1 MKHLTID
8 ILIKIKNKQ
17 EYLTTTNLTL
27 LLLHSS
33 QCDKKGIKI
42 VCIITYMPRK
52 SKAIHQLK
60 LISVM

>member
-1 MKHLTID
+1 MKHLTIG

-17 EYLTTTNLTL
+17 EYLTTTNLT